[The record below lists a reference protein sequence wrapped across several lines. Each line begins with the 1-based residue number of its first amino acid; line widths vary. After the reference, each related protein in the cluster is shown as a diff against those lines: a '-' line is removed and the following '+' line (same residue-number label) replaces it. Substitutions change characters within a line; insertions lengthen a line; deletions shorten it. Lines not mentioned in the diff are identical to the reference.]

1 MYIYCFNLQPHI
13 LKRLKFA
20 KSMCTLRKIQN
31 PVCVSYLGGIK
42 WMPHSSPEDG
52 LGGIFPYVSQL
63 SHTDAAAEHNLQD
76 NNTLKTSSDPHCAKV
91 ETLLNS
97 AQQLVV
103 IPTKNVGTVIIK

>member
-13 LKRLKFA
+13 LKRLKWA
-20 KSMCTLRKIQN
+20 KSMCTIRKIQN

-52 LGGIFPYVSQL
+52 LGGIFLYVSQH

-76 NNTLKTSSDPHCAKV
+76 NNTLKQVLTLIVQRLKPCS
-91 ETLLNS
+91 TLLNNS
-97 AQQLVV
+97 WLYLQ
-103 IPTKNVGTVIIK
+103 KM